1 MVRAVATLVLLTL
14 GGCASMPHGSAK
26 WRGHTAGRI
35 KAQVTASSATL
46 PTQGWL
52 VESQRDQATGFVSYI
67 KWGSAGFRYKKQ
79 AYFQVRDK
87 WEPDAVYLGRFET
100 RDGSSELCVVNPEH
114 GGFQESNTIVITNSY
129 DYCVRLTR
137 Q

>member
-1 MVRAVATLVLLTL
+1 
-14 GGCASMPHGSAK
+14 MPHGSAQ
-26 WRGHTAGRI
+26 WQGHAVGRI
-35 KAQVTASSATL
+35 KAQVSSSSATL

-52 VESQRDQATGFVSYI
+52 IESQRDQAAGFVSYT

-79 AYFQVRDK
+79 AYFQVREK
-87 WEPDAVYLGRFET
+87 WEPDVVYLGRLET
-100 RDGSSELCVVNPEH
+100 RDGSSELCVANPEH
-114 GGFQESNTIVITNSY
+114 GGFQEGNTIVITKSY